1 MPCPTRLGVAMT
13 ALIAS
18 SLASGEAHAQT
29 GVDPLA
35 TGIFARAGFVLS
47 SFDPGSMELP
57 SRSAALEGAHPRQ
70 ASPGKQ
76 LGFGE
81 MALAGF
87 TAGIGFDARWFY
99 VRVGADLYE
108 FPTIRGELAPAFRAR
123 FTTLAWVSAGPRLRV
138 GPVVLNAGVRF
149 GAMFMNVTEVGPTR
163 EGREYSA
170 VDGVFALDVGAQ
182 WRPTRW
188 LQLDA
193 SVGQDF
199 VTSLGATTFSVGA
212 SFGWSRGPTLTRR

>member
-1 MPCPTRLGVAMT
+1 MAALVAST
-13 ALIAS
+13 
-18 SLASGEAHAQT
+18 LASGEAHAQT

-47 SFDPGSMELP
+47 SFDPGSMYFRP
-57 SRSAALEGAHPRQ
+57 QRGPHRSAPPPGLT
-70 ASPGKQ
+70 GKQ

-108 FPTIRGELAPAFRAR
+108 FPTIRGELAPSFRAR

-212 SFGWSRGPTLTRR
+212 SFGWSRGPTLRRR

>member
-1 MPCPTRLGVAMT
+1 MT

-35 TGIFARAGFVLS
+35 TGIFVRAGFVLS
-47 SFDPGSMELP
+47 SLDPGAMYFRP
-57 SRSAALEGAHPRQ
+57 QRGPRGSAPPPGLT
-70 ASPGKQ
+70 GKQ
-76 LGFGE
+76 FGFGE

-163 EGREYSA
+163 EGREFSA

-199 VTSLGATTFSVGA
+199 VTSLGATTFSVAA

>member
-13 ALIAS
+13 ALVAT

-29 GVDPLA
+29 GADPLA

-47 SFDPGSMELP
+47 SFDPGAMNFRP
-57 SRSAALEGAHPRQ
+57 QRGPRGSAPPPGLT
-70 ASPGKQ
+70 GKQ

-163 EGREYSA
+163 EGREFSA